1 MTKVY
6 LVNRHDHRGC
16 NPIKVFAIKDNAK
29 QYCGECNVAVKL
41 MLNSEDPVSEL
52 DLIKEFDPDVEICYN
67 LSYTV
72 EEIQTE

>member
-1 MTKVY
+1 MKVF
-6 LVNRHDHRGC
+6 LLIRHDHRGC

-52 DLIKEFDPDVEICYN
+52 DLIKEFDSGVEFCYT
-67 LSYTV
+67 LKYTV